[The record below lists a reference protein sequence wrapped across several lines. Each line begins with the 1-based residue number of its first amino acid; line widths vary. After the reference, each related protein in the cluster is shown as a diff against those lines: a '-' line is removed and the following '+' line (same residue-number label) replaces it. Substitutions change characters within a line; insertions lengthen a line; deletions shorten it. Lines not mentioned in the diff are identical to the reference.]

1 MDPIRISQSS
11 DPLPRGRSIFIPFD
25 CFNIKPD
32 GSHDSKLALDL
43 PPMRTIHH
51 ARIYLMNNRALAGKR
66 AIDYREFAESEVKK
80 NQELMKYMGLH
91 KGAL

>member
-1 MDPIRISQSS
+1 MDPIRISESP
-11 DPLPRGRSIFIPFD
+11 DPLPRGPSIFIPFD

-32 GSHDSKLALDL
+32 GSSDSRLALDL
-43 PPMRTIHH
+43 PPLRTIQL
-51 ARIYLMNNRALAGKR
+51 ARTYLLNNRALAGKR

-80 NQELMKYMGLH
+80 DPALMMYLGLH